1 MKRPGARDI
10 GRYLAL
16 SAAVIGVYY
25 LLARLGLLMVLPP
38 YQVAPIYPAAG
49 WGLAVL
55 LVWGLRYTP
64 AVALGSFVVQATTM
78 SEQGGVLAL
87 ATGIGL
93 GAATQAVVGTLLM
106 RRWCGR
112 PLVLASPREVAGYLA
127 AAALAGCISPSCATL
142 LLIGFDVIT
151 TSQATLVWTVWWTG
165 DLMGV
170 LIATPITLALI
181 GHPRS
186 AWATR
191 RLSVGLPMLL
201 TTLLVGL
208 GVAATMEWDR
218 QRNRADFTREAASA
232 AQDLA
237 GRLREPLLALEG
249 VHGLVK
255 VKPRPTRDEFA
266 RATRG
271 FLTQESPLIALGLTL
286 RVARADVERFNAAAA
301 PDNFPGG
308 YQARDRLRAGD
319 LRPSPDEDM
328 LAIRLIEPLSR
339 NAGALGVNVRT
350 IPGARAAIER
360 AATLGRPV
368 ASAGFQLSQ
377 DRETAVGVVVYQP
390 LYRGNAAP
398 SEQALDGVVFAT
410 LRPDLLLSRLAQSW
424 PEHLGACLVDLEP
437 DTPFPRLGGR
447 LGCEAVQRGEA
458 ATLPL
463 VKMPLDFGGRH
474 WEVRI
479 YDLPGMEQAPG
490 RSWAFAL
497 VGLLATAMV
506 GALLLLMSGRTQH
519 VEALVRERTAELERE
534 MANRAQ
540 GERALS
546 QSEQRFRSIFET
558 APIGIAFTD
567 LDGGFQE
574 VNAHFCKLV
583 GYPAEAL
590 IGKRSIDITHADDR
604 REDIRLARRLMRG
617 EIPFYRRLK
626 RYVRPDGSLAHARV
640 LVSLLRGADGR
651 PHRLVG
657 VVEDITDQLRIEEL
671 DRAREAAEAA
681 NQAKNEF
688 LSRMSHELRTPM
700 NAILGFTQLMQM
712 DATEPLPPGQ
722 RSRAQQI
729 AQAGWHLLEMINDT
743 LDLSRI
749 EAGSLRLEPMAL
761 ELPPLLARALALVQ
775 GQATERGL
783 AISQRIDAEAVHL
796 VGDPTRVTQILT
808 NLLSNA
814 VKYNRPGGSVSIEA
828 SRARPPEAAQL
839 PPGGTARS
847 AKGASV
853 SPETAWVEVAVRDT
867 GLGLTPEQ
875 RAGLFQ
881 PFNRLGRERSGLAG
895 TGIGLVISQRLAEM
909 MGGSLRA
916 EAQDG
921 PGACFVLRLPAITGA
936 AAASA
941 DAAAPEEPTAPQA
954 GPYRRLLYVEDN
966 PLNAEVMRGI
976 LDQRPGIELEVA
988 PTVEAGLRALLE
1000 NPPALLLLDWQLPDG
1015 DGLTLLS
1022 RLRELGIQPPPVV
1035 VVSANAQPE
1044 QIAAAQVA
1052 GAQHYLTK
1060 PLDVRELL
1068 ALVDE
1073 LLAPS
1078 AAAERAE

>member
-1 MKRPGARDI
+1 MKLVDVRTA

-16 SAAVIGVYY
+16 SAGITLVYY
-25 LLARLGLLMVLPP
+25 LLGRLGLLMVLPP

-55 LVWGLRYTP
+55 LVLGLRYLP

-78 SEQGGVLAL
+78 GGMSDNATLLA
-87 ATGIGL
+87 AGIGG
-93 GAATQAVVGTLLM
+93 GAAAQAAAGTLLM

-112 PLVLASPREVAGYLA
+112 PLVLASPREIAAYLTA
-127 AAALAGCISPSCATL
+127 VALAGLISPSCATL
-142 LLIGFDVIT
+142 ALKAVGVIGT
-151 TSQATLVWTVWWTG
+151 AQMGLVWTVWYTG

-170 LIATPITLALI
+170 LIAMPITLALI
-181 GHPRS
+181 GTPRS
-186 AWATR
+186 AWGAR

-208 GVAATMEWDR
+208 GVANTVEWDR
-218 QRNRADFTREAASA
+218 QRNRADFTRDATSA
-232 AQDLA
+232 AQSFA
-237 GRLREPLLALEG
+237 NRLREPLLALEG
-249 VHGLVK
+249 VHGMVK
-255 VKPRPTRDEFA
+255 IKPRPTREEFA
-266 RATRG
+266 RATSG
-271 FLTQESPLIALGLTL
+271 FLTEDSSLIALGLTL
-286 RVARADVERFNAAAA
+286 RVARVDVERFNAAAA
-301 PDNFPGG
+301 ADAFPGG

-319 LRPSPDEDM
+319 LAPPADEDM

-350 IPGARAAIER
+350 IPGARAAIEK
-360 AATLGRPV
+360 AAGLARPV

-377 DRETAVGVVVYQP
+377 DKTAAVGVVIYQP
-390 LYRGNAAP
+390 LYRTQGQP
-398 SEQALDGVVFAT
+398 SEAALDGVVFAT
-410 LRPDLLLSRLAQSW
+410 LRPDLLLSRLSTDW

-437 DTPFPRLGGR
+437 GAVYPRLGGR
-447 LGCEAVQRGEA
+447 LGCEAVQRGSDSA
-458 ATLPL
+458 LPL
-463 VKMPLDFGGRH
+463 VKMPLEFGGRH

-479 YDLPGMEQAPG
+479 YDLPGMLPAPG

-497 VGLLATAMV
+497 VGLLATALV

-519 VEALVRERTAELERE
+519 VEALVKERTVALERE
-534 MANRAQ
+534 IANRAQ
-540 GERALS
+540 GEHALS

-567 LDGGFQE
+567 LNGGFQE
-574 VNAHFCKLV
+574 VNAHFCDMV

-590 IGKRSIDITHADDR
+590 VGKRSIDVTHADDR
-604 REDIRLARRLMRG
+604 REDIRLGRRLMRG

-626 RYVRPDGSLAHARV
+626 RYVRPDGSIANARV

-681 NQAKNEF
+681 NQAKSEF

-700 NAILGFTQLMQM
+700 NAILGFAQLMQM
-712 DATEPLPPGQ
+712 DAVEPLPPGQ
-722 RSRAQQI
+722 RGRAHQI

-749 EAGSLRLEPMAL
+749 EAGSLRLEPVAL
-761 ELPPLLARALALVQ
+761 ALSPLLARALALVQ

-783 AISQRIDAEAVHL
+783 AISQRIDPGAASL

-828 SRARPPEAAQL
+828 
-839 PPGGTARS
+839 T
-847 AKGASV
+847 
-853 SPETAWVEVAVRDT
+853 SPEPGWVEIAVRDT

-875 RAGLFQ
+875 RAALFQ
-881 PFNRLGRERSGLAG
+881 PFNRLGRERTTLPG

-916 EAQDG
+916 QAIEP
-921 PGACFVLRLPAITGA
+921 PGACFVLRL
-936 AAASA
+936 
-941 DAAAPEEPTAPQA
+941 AAAPAAVTAPQEHRPDEPTGPRA
-954 GPYRRLLYVEDN
+954 GPRRRLLYVEDN

-976 LDQRPGIELEVA
+976 LEQRPGIELDVA
-988 PTVEAGLRALLE
+988 PTIAAGLRALRE
-1000 NPPALLLLDWQLPDG
+1000 RPPALLLLDWELPDG
-1015 DGLTLLS
+1015 DGLSLL
-1022 RLRELGIQPPPVV
+1022 RHLRDVAHPPPVI

-1044 QIAAAQVA
+1044 QIAAARQA
-1052 GAQHYLTK
+1052 GARHYLTK

-1068 ALVDE
+1068 GLVDE
-1073 LLAPS
+1073 LLAVGHD
-1078 AAAERAE
+1078 AERAE

>member
-1 MKRPGARDI
+1 
-10 GRYLAL
+10 
-16 SAAVIGVYY
+16 
-25 LLARLGLLMVLPP
+25 
-38 YQVAPIYPAAG
+38 
-49 WGLAVL
+49 
-55 LVWGLRYTP
+55 
-64 AVALGSFVVQATTM
+64 
-78 SEQGGVLAL
+78 
-87 ATGIGL
+87 
-93 GAATQAVVGTLLM
+93 
-106 RRWCGR
+106 
-112 PLVLASPREVAGYLA
+112 
-127 AAALAGCISPSCATL
+127 
-142 LLIGFDVIT
+142 
-151 TSQATLVWTVWWTG
+151 
-165 DLMGV
+165 
-170 LIATPITLALI
+170 
-181 GHPRS
+181 
-186 AWATR
+186 
-191 RLSVGLPMLL
+191 
-201 TTLLVGL
+201 
-208 GVAATMEWDR
+208 
-218 QRNRADFTREAASA
+218 
-232 AQDLA
+232 
-237 GRLREPLLALEG
+237 
-249 VHGLVK
+249 
-255 VKPRPTRDEFA
+255 
-266 RATRG
+266 
-271 FLTQESPLIALGLTL
+271 
-286 RVARADVERFNAAAA
+286 
-301 PDNFPGG
+301 
-308 YQARDRLRAGD
+308 
-319 LRPSPDEDM
+319 M

-350 IPGARAAIER
+350 IPGARAAIEQ
-360 AATLGRPV
+360 AAALGRPV

-377 DRETAVGVVVYQP
+377 DKEMAVGVVVYQP
-390 LYRGNAAP
+390 IYRGNAAP

-410 LRPDLLLSRLAQSW
+410 LRPDLLMSRLAQNW

-437 DTPFPRLGGR
+437 GALYPRLGGR
-447 LGCEAVQRGEA
+447 LGCEAVQRGDD

-474 WEVRI
+474 WEVRL
-479 YDLPGMEQAPG
+479 YDLPGLAQAPG

-519 VEALVRERTAELERE
+519 VEALVRERTAALERE

-540 GERALS
+540 GERALN

-574 VNAHFCKLV
+574 VNAHFCSLV
-583 GYPAEAL
+583 GYTAEAL
-590 IGKRSIDITHADDR
+590 ATKRSIDITHADDR
-604 REDIRLARRLMRG
+604 REDVRLARRLMRG

-626 RYVRPDGSLAHARV
+626 RYIRPDGSTANARV

-712 DATEPLPPGQ
+712 DAGEPLPPGQ

-749 EAGSLRLEPMAL
+749 EAGSLRLEPVAL

-775 GQATERGL
+775 GQAAEQGL
-783 AISQRIDAEAVHL
+783 AVSQRVDPAAVRL

-814 VKYNRPGGSVSIEA
+814 VKYNRPGGSIGIEA
-828 SRARPPEAAQL
+828 S
-839 PPGGTARS
+839 
-847 AKGASV
+847 
-853 SPETAWVEVAVRDT
+853 SPEPGWVEIAVRDT

-875 RAGLFQ
+875 RAALFQ
-881 PFNRLGRERSGLAG
+881 PFNRLGRERSGLPG

-916 EAQDG
+916 EAIDG
-921 PGACFVLRLPAITGA
+921 PGACFVLRLPAAG
-936 AAASA
+936 
-941 DAAAPEEPTAPQA
+941 PTAPQPGEA
-954 GPYRRLLYVEDN
+954 RPDEPTGPRPGPRRRLLYVEDN

-976 LDQRPGIELEVA
+976 LDQRPGIELEIA
-988 PTVEAGLRALLE
+988 PTVEAGLRALRE
-1000 NPPALLLLDWQLPDG
+1000 RPPALLLLDWQLPDG
-1015 DGLTLLS
+1015 DGLTLLNH
-1022 RLRELGIQPPPVV
+1022 LRGSARAAPPVV

-1044 QIAAAQVA
+1044 QIAAARVA
-1052 GAQHYLTK
+1052 GARHYLTK

-1073 LLAPS
+1073 LLAPTGPG
-1078 AAAERAE
+1078 ERAE